1 MTIRARMC
9 ALVVSSIALWC
20 APGAL
25 AGPIT
30 PPPGP
35 VAGTHKT
42 LTEVEPRIAI
52 NAVNTPGDAGSV
64 YRISQA
70 GSYYL
75 TGNLALTDGRS
86 GIVIGVSGAVVDLN
100 GFTISGG
107 TSGAAGVKDLAGGSV
122 VRNGSV
128 LSTPAGGIIVGEGSL
143 VEDVSVAASSFTN
156 AITIGER
163 SVVRRATVVGG
174 TAVRADRR
182 CVIEDVLGTN
192 VSTGVS
198 ASGKDGVVVRSS
210 RFNSFSI
217 GAGVD
222 AGTGVVVEDCT
233 FDGMVSAVNG
243 GNGSRVVRTETNFC
257 TTGFDLGA
265 RSVVQDCVVR
275 WSEAYGIRAGAELS
289 MSRVWVYGGSNGGV
303 VAANDASLD
312 GVTVVGTGFR
322 GISVGSRVTLTNC
335 VVSGTSGASAIGIV
349 VLDNAVLTGCR
360 ADENLGDGISGR
372 DSVKVVGSQS
382 SGNSGRGVAIN
393 NGGTVEGCNVRNN
406 ALGGVAVNFSCR
418 VSGNNLN
425 GNGSGGGVQGGI
437 MASGRQNEIVENHS
451 SFDEVG
457 ILVSGTRN
465 MVARNTVGEP
475 TSGTTFSIVAGNS
488 VGPVV
493 NVAGVGAFTGV
504 ANSTHSQA
512 NFEQ

>member
-1 MTIRARMC
+1 MKLRADRYSASVLLC
-9 ALVVSSIALWC
+9 ALGSVA
-20 APGAL
+20 GAM

-35 VAGTHKT
+35 VAGTGKT

-52 NAVNTPGDAGSV
+52 NATNTPGDSDSV
-64 YRISQA
+64 YRINQA

-75 TGNLALTDGRS
+75 TGTLSLTDARS
-86 GIVIGVSGAVVDLN
+86 GIEIGVSGAVVDLN

-128 LSTPAGGIIVGEGSL
+128 LSTPAGGIIVGEESL

-174 TAVRADRR
+174 TAVLADRR
-182 CVIEDVLGTN
+182 CVIEDVTGTN
-192 VSTGVS
+192 VSGGVS
-198 ASGKDGVVVRSS
+198 AFGKDGVVVRSS

-222 AGTGVVVEDCT
+222 AGAGLVVEDCT
-233 FDGMVSAVNG
+233 FDGMVTAVNG
-243 GNGSRVVRTETNFC
+243 GSGSRVVRTETDSC
-257 TTGFDLGA
+257 TNGFTLGT
-265 RSVVQDCVVR
+265 RSVVQDCIVR
-275 WSEAYGIRAGAELS
+275 GSAAFGIQAGAELS
-289 MSRVWVYGGSNGGV
+289 MSRVSVHGGSNGGV
-303 VAANDASLD
+303 IASNDASLD
-312 GVTVVGTGFR
+312 GVTVVGAGFR
-322 GISVGSRVTLTNC
+322 GISVGSRVTLANC
-335 VVSGTSGASAIGIV
+335 VVSGTTVASSIGIV
-349 VLDNAVLTGCR
+349 VVDNAVLTDCR

-372 DSVKVVGSQS
+372 DAVKVVGAQS
-382 SGNSGRGVAIN
+382 SGNSGRGIVIN

-406 ALGGVAVNFSCR
+406 ALGGVVVNFSCR
-418 VSGNNLN
+418 VCGNNTN
-425 GNGSGGGVQGGI
+425 GNGGGGGVQGGI

-451 SFDEVG
+451 SFDDVG
-457 ILVSGTRN
+457 ISVSGSRN
-465 MVARNTVGEP
+465 LVARNTVGEP
-475 TSGTTFSIVAGNS
+475 TSGTAFSIAAGNS
-488 VGPVV
+488 FGPIV

-504 ANSTHSQA
+504 ANSTHPQA

>member
-1 MTIRARMC
+1 MSWRAWRLGYG
-9 ALVVSSIALWC
+9 LVVLGAGW
-20 APGAL
+20 GGVAL

-35 VAGTHKT
+35 VASTHKT
-42 LTEVEPRIAI
+42 LTEVEPRVAI
-52 NAVNTPGDAGSV
+52 NAVSTPGDAGSV

-128 LSTPAGGIIVGEGSL
+128 LSTPAGGIIVGAGSL
-143 VEDVSVAASSFTN
+143 VEDVSVAASSIAN

-163 SVVRRATVVGG
+163 SIVRRATITGG

-182 CVIEDVLGTN
+182 CVIEDVTGTN
-192 VSTGVS
+192 VNNGVS
-198 ASGKDGVVVRSS
+198 AFGMDGVVVRSS
-210 RFNSFSI
+210 RFSAFTI

-222 AGTGVVVEDCT
+222 AGAGVVVEDCT
-233 FDGMVSAVNG
+233 FDGMVTGVNG
-243 GNGSRVVRTETNFC
+243 GSSSRVVRTETNSC
-257 TTGFDLGA
+257 TNGFNLGA

-275 WSEAYGIRAGAELS
+275 GSAAFGIQAGAELS
-289 MSRVWVYGGSNGGV
+289 MSRVSVHGGSNGGV
-303 VAANDASLD
+303 IAGNDASLE
-312 GVTVVGTGFR
+312 GITVVGAGFR

-335 VVSGTSGASAIGIV
+335 VVSGTTGASAIGIV
-349 VLDNAVLTGCR
+349 VVDNAVLTGCR

-372 DSVKVVGSQS
+372 DSVKVMGAQS
-382 SGNSGRGVAIN
+382 SGNSGRGIVIN
-393 NGGTVEGCNVRNN
+393 NGGTVDGCNVRNN
-406 ALGGVAVNFSCR
+406 GLGGVAVNFSCR
-418 VSGNNLN
+418 VAGNSFN
-425 GNGSGGGVQGGI
+425 GNGGGGGVQGGI
-437 MASGRQNEIVENHS
+437 MVSGRQNEIVENHS

-475 TSGTTFSIVAGNS
+475 TAGTTYSIVAGNS

-504 ANSTHSQA
+504 ANSNHPQA

>member
-1 MTIRARMC
+1 MKRVSVLMVC
-9 ALVVSSIALWC
+9 GALV
-20 APGAL
+20 GAASV

-35 VAGTHKT
+35 VASTHKT
-42 LTEVEPRIAI
+42 LSEVEPRTAI

-75 TGNLALTDGRS
+75 TGNLALTDARS
-86 GIVIGVSGAVVDLN
+86 GIVISVSGAVVDLN

-128 LSTPAGGIIVGEGSL
+128 LGTPAGGIIVGAGSL
-143 VEDVSVAASSFTN
+143 VEDVSVAGTSIAAAF
-156 AITIGER
+156 TIGER

-174 TAVRADRR
+174 TAVLADRR
-182 CVIEDVLGTN
+182 CVIEDVTGTN

-198 ASGKDGVVVRSS
+198 AFGKDGVVVRSS
-210 RFNSFSI
+210 RFSAFTS

-222 AGTGVVVEDCT
+222 AGAGLVVEDCT
-233 FDGMVSAVNG
+233 FDGMVTAVSG
-243 GNGSRVVRTETNFC
+243 GSGSRVVRTETNSC
-257 TTGFDLGA
+257 TNGLNLGA

-275 WSEAYGIRAGAELS
+275 GSAAFGIQAGAELS
-289 MSRVWVYGGSNGGV
+289 MSRVSVYGGSNGGV
-303 VAANDASLD
+303 TAGNDASLD
-312 GVTVVGTGFR
+312 GVAVVGAGFR
-322 GISVGSRVTLTNC
+322 GISAGSRVSLTNC
-335 VVSGTSGASAIGIV
+335 VVSGTSGASAIGIL

-372 DSVKVVGSQS
+372 DSVRVEGSQS
-382 SGNSGRGVAIN
+382 SGNSGRGIVIN
-393 NGGTVEGCNVRNN
+393 NGGTVEACKVRNN

-418 VSGNNLN
+418 VVGNNLN
-425 GNGSGGGVQGGI
+425 GNGGAGGVQGGI
-437 MASGRQNEIVENHS
+437 MASGRQNEVVENHS

-475 TSGTTFSIVAGNS
+475 TSGTTYSIVAGNS
-488 VGPVV
+488 VGPIV

-504 ANSTHSQA
+504 ANSNHPQA